1 MLYYKYNNH
10 GGQMDLQKLKE
21 EQRAM
26 KKSFPRSVVKD
37 TFSIFGEEKMMWNHA
52 NGVKMAQEIN
62 DTCRVF
68 DFSKNKMLYDITAP
82 MQMGKSTATLAM
94 IAKLMTLNLDKD
106 FIICY
111 HLCSANKSVVEQF
124 KNEASKFF
132 ENLNGF
138 DASSTGE
145 YLVVVHREQTARI
158 MFVHNTSSRSLK
170 KRVAEYIKA
179 KDDVET
185 VKLLLFDEADQALGK
200 ESRRDQFIQEI
211 LGVENVYGPS
221 ALTIRQSKQLIECW
235 IGATNFFNYF
245 KGLTEHKKIYSRID
259 LVEHP
264 DYYGLADIMENGF
277 LFEKEENDVKDVI
290 EKFCNSNTE
299 YDQYSRSVAFVRIR
313 NGNKES
319 RNFYEENISSNVVGR
334 KCAFTRDYNEFCRL
348 KSDEETEVI
357 TVHFSNDKAFSHIN
371 LETLLKELND
381 DTRMSRKQNVNFKKL
396 GKKIVVIICGTI
408 KEGNNI
414 LNKNSKNISFLWEN
428 ITEKTK
434 KYESPLQQAG
444 RICKIGKADPPLLF
458 ASKAVV
464 GVLDNYV
471 NHQICPDG
479 KNVRHAKDK
488 TKNSFQDVENVF
500 FMKVDGFETHTDA
513 RDDAN
518 KKCSN
523 LGIKANARYGSF
535 KKVDHQEFYRQK
547 IYPAVDYWYGDD
559 FTNKDQLSII
569 KVQGKKKDGGVFYI
583 EEVSPG
589 NFAYCLV
596 YLLSEKDEY
605 IENYAK
611 INSIRCSL
619 MRYDPKDGNVNIVE
633 NTTKPSML
641 AIV

>member
-1 MLYYKYNNH
+1 
-10 GGQMDLQKLKE
+10 MDLQKLKA
-21 EQRAM
+21 EQQAM
-26 KKSFPRSVVKD
+26 KKSFSRAIIWE

-52 NGVKMAQEIN
+52 NGVKIAQEIN

-68 DFSKNKMLYDITAP
+68 DFSENKMIYDITAP

-94 IAKLMTLNLDKD
+94 IARLMTLNLDKD

-111 HLCSANKSVVEQF
+111 HLCSANKSVVNQF
-124 KNEASKFF
+124 RNEASKFF
-132 ENLNGF
+132 ENLSGF
-138 DASSTGE
+138 DASSTDE
-145 YLVVVHREQTARI
+145 YLSVVHREQTARI

-170 KRVAEYIKA
+170 KRAAEYIKA
-179 KDDVET
+179 IDDVET

-200 ESRRDQFIQEI
+200 DSKRDQFLQEI
-211 LGVENVYGPS
+211 LGVENVYEPP

-235 IGATNFFNYF
+235 IGATNFFNHF
-245 KGLTEHKKIYSRID
+245 KGSTEYEKIYSRID

-264 DYYGLADIMENGF
+264 NYYGLLDIMENGF

-290 EKFCNSNTE
+290 EKFCNSSSE

-319 RNFYEENISSNVVGR
+319 RNFYEENISSNVVNR

-357 TVHFSNDKAFSHIN
+357 TVHFSNDKSFSHSN

-428 ITEKTK
+428 ITERTK
-434 KYESPLQQAG
+434 KYEGPLQQAG
-444 RICKIGKADPPLLF
+444 RICKIGNADPPLLF
-458 ASKAVV
+458 ATKTVV
-464 GVLDNYV
+464 SVLDKYV
-471 NHQICPDG
+471 NLQICPDG
-479 KNVRHAKDK
+479 DRVRWAKNK
-488 TKNSFQDVENVF
+488 TKNSFQDVKNVF
-500 FMKVDGFETHTDA
+500 FMKVDGFKTHTDA

-518 KKCSN
+518 RKCFN
-523 LGIKANARYGSF
+523 LGISANARYGRF
-535 KKVDHQEFYRQK
+535 KKVDHQEIYRTK
-547 IYPAVDYWYGDD
+547 IYPAVDYWHNGN
-559 FTNKDQLSII
+559 FINQSRLVTI
-569 KVQGKKKDGGVFYI
+569 KAQGKRRDGGVFYI
-583 EEVSPG
+583 EEASPG
-589 NFAYCLV
+589 NFAYCLI
-596 YLLSEKDEY
+596 YLLSEEDEY

-611 INSIRCSL
+611 INSNKCSL
-619 MRYDPKDGNVNIVE
+619 MRYEPKDGDVNIVE
-633 NTTKPSML
+633 NTSKPSML
-641 AIV
+641 TVA